1 MGKGAAKKVAN
12 KKKKSNLGKVLV
24 GAGVLAATGAAAYAA
39 SDKRTR
45 KKLEVKA
52 KKTVKQL
59 KTNPKVK
66 EIGAETGDFLTK
78 AGEFLKNFF
87 K

>member
-1 MGKGAAKKVAN
+1 MAS

-24 GAGVLAATGAAAYAA
+24 GAGVLAATGAAAIAA

-52 KKTVKQL
+52 KKAVKQIRN
-59 KTNPKVK
+59 NPKVK
-66 EIGAETGDFLTK
+66 EIGSETGDFLTK
-78 AGEFLKNFF
+78 IGDMVKNFF